1 VGKLRIDLNI
11 ALVPDSALAAELVAV
26 SIKFADHYPAI
37 VRLGDP
43 GARLSLAPH
52 LTLYQVPVPL
62 ERLDDLHDGLRR
74 IARSARALNLACTGL
89 AYNAGEA
96 SLEAQTESPADLAR
110 LQDDVIALANPMRG
124 GLFLERD
131 PAGNAVSAARET
143 PGVLGDNIR
152 ETGYGEV
159 GELFR
164 PHDTLNWF
172 TAGTRVDESAMEN
185 MVNTGALSGR
195 YPVLAMF
202 TLGPYGTCPQLL
214 GRYELGH

>member
-11 ALVPDSALAAELVAV
+11 ALVPDSALAAELVTA
-26 SIKFADHYPAI
+26 SIKFAGHYPAI
-37 VRLGDP
+37 VRLGDVS
-43 GARLSLAPH
+43 ARLSLAPH
-52 LTLYQVPVPL
+52 LTLYQVPAPVASL
-62 ERLDDLHDGLRR
+62 GDLDTGLHR
-74 IARSARALNLACTGL
+74 IARSARALTLDCTGL
-89 AYNAGEA
+89 AYNAHEA
-96 SLEAQTESPADLAR
+96 SLEARTQSPAELAR

-124 GLFLERD
+124 GVLLDRD
-131 PAGNAVSAARET
+131 PAGNAVSASREA
-143 PGVLGDNIR
+143 PGVLGGNIR

-172 TAGTRVDESAMEN
+172 EAGTRVDESAMEN
-185 MVNTGALSGR
+185 MVNTGALSGC
-195 YPVLAMF
+195 YPALALF